1 MSSIGVQKKCNQH
14 LRRWMETKN
23 MLQNMENT
31 AIESCTE
38 LVLKLIGSKIDL
50 LGFIIKFTSID
61 ELNKIYDILKA
72 ESTKYK
78 NDNVQNDNNNNSE
91 PADNA
96 TLEWST
102 FNVLSKQSI
111 SHICGFLNRAE
122 IKTLKVTSC
131 RISIICLEEMEK
143 ISVGVCNTN
152 KLLNNNE
159 YNRAPLSW
167 DNLMSYSRYNH
178 NTKYNILYD
187 QFNHKI
193 PEISQIKLAIQQK
206 RKSKYKHVTIDKSAS
221 IEKFDVI
228 EKNRSFIL
236 FDSRKLVHLNQH

>member
-152 KLLNNNE
+152 KLLN
-159 YNRAPLSW
+159 
-167 DNLMSYSRYNH
+167 
-178 NTKYNILYD
+178 
-187 QFNHKI
+187 
-193 PEISQIKLAIQQK
+193 KL
-206 RKSKYKHVTIDKSAS
+206 
-221 IEKFDVI
+221 
-228 EKNRSFIL
+228 
-236 FDSRKLVHLNQH
+236 